1 VVEVACRGYTCTCLE
16 RVPCSQVRTCKVA
29 CRKFSDWV
37 NEILGLKSP
46 RKPVVAAAGKLGDA
60 TEEAFRLSA

>member
-1 VVEVACRGYTCTCLE
+1 MVEVACHGHTCTCLE
-16 RVPCSQVRTCKVA
+16 RVTGSQLRTCKVA

-60 TEEAFRLSA
+60 TEGAFRLGA